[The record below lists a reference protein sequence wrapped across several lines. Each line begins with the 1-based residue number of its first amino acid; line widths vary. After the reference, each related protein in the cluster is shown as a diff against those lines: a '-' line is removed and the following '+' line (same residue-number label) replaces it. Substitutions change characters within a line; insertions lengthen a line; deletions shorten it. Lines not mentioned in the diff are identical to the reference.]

1 MRFLSELAPFAAVLA
16 AAGCATMA
24 NGTTQRIRVTSDPPG
39 ASVFLYGRPVG
50 TTPTQ
55 ITASRRS
62 REPVIGIE
70 KEGFQPAAYRLERRE
85 DWSTVLWDV
94 ALGVAVITAT
104 GRLMLEHDE
113 ANLTFGQTIVA
124 FGLGATPGIVD
135 YANGAAFRFP
145 PGIDAVLEPE
155 PRLRRPDQFLE
166 DLNRALGDGRALAR
180 DQAIP

>member
-1 MRFLSELAPFAAVLA
+1 MRFLLKLASVAAVLA

-39 ASVFLYGRPVG
+39 ASVFLDGRPVG

-55 ITASRRS
+55 ITASRRN
-62 REPVIGIE
+62 REPVIGIQ
-70 KEGFQPAAYRLERRE
+70 KEGFQPATYRIERRE

-94 ALGVAVITAT
+94 ALGVAIVATA
-104 GRLMLEHDE
+104 GRLLLEHDE
-113 ANLTFGQTIVA
+113 ANPTFGQLMVA
-124 FGLGATPGIVD
+124 FGAGATPGIVD

-145 PGIDAVLEPE
+145 PRIDAILEPE

-166 DLNRALGDGRALAR
+166 DLNRALGDAR
-180 DQAIP
+180 

>member
-1 MRFLSELAPFAAVLA
+1 MRFFHKLAPVAAVLA

-24 NGTTQRIRVTSDPPG
+24 NGTTQRIGVTSDPPD
-39 ASVFLYGRPVG
+39 ASVFLDGRPVG

-55 ITASRRS
+55 ITVSRRS
-62 REPVIGIE
+62 REPVIEVE
-70 KEGFQPAAYRLERRE
+70 KGGFQPAAYRIERHE

-94 ALGVAVITAT
+94 VLGLAIITTT

-113 ANLTFGQTIVA
+113 ANPTLGQLIVA
-124 FGLGATPGIVD
+124 FGAGATPGIVD

-145 PGIDAVLEPE
+145 PRIDAILEPE

-166 DLNRALGDGRALAR
+166 DLNRALGDAR
-180 DQAIP
+180 

>member
-1 MRFLSELAPFAAVLA
+1 MRCFHKLAPVVAVLA

-39 ASVFLYGRPVG
+39 AGVFLDGRTVG

-55 ITASRRS
+55 ITVSRRS
-62 REPVIGIE
+62 REPVIGVE
-70 KEGFQPAAYRLERRE
+70 KGGFEPVAYRIERRE

-94 ALGVAVITAT
+94 VLGLAIIATT

-113 ANLTFGQTIVA
+113 ANPTFGQTLVA
-124 FGLGATPGIVD
+124 LAAGVTPGIVD

-145 PGIDAVLEPE
+145 PRIDVILEPE

-166 DLNRALGDGRALAR
+166 AINRALGDVR
-180 DQAIP
+180 

>member
-1 MRFLSELAPFAAVLA
+1 MRFLRRFALVAAVLA
-16 AAGCATMA
+16 ATGCATMA

-39 ASVFLYGRPVG
+39 ASVFLDGRPVG

-55 ITASRRS
+55 ITANRRN
-62 REPVIGIE
+62 RESVIGIE
-70 KEGFQPAAYRLERRE
+70 KEGFQPATYRVERRE

-94 ALGVAVITAT
+94 ALGVAIITAT

-124 FGLGATPGIVD
+124 FGAGATPGIVD

-145 PGIDAVLEPE
+145 PRIDVLLEPA
-155 PRLRRPDQFLE
+155 PRLGRLPNQFLE
-166 DLNRALGDGRALAR
+166 DLNRALGDAR
-180 DQAIP
+180 

>member
-1 MRFLSELAPFAAVLA
+1 MRFHKLASVAAVLAGLA

-39 ASVFLYGRPVG
+39 ASVFLDGRPVG

-55 ITASRRS
+55 ITANRRN

-70 KEGFQPAAYRLERRE
+70 KEGFQPVDYRLERRE

-94 ALGVAVITAT
+94 ALGVAIIAAT

-145 PGIDAVLEPE
+145 PRIDAILEP
-155 PRLRRPDQFLE
+155 
-166 DLNRALGDGRALAR
+166 RAAA
-180 DQAIP
+180 PTP